1 MDDIV
6 LRGIAKWPNVPAVY
20 GWLSLDRRG
29 NWRIKGEPISNPNVV
44 AFIAR
49 NYGHDDE
56 GRWFFQNGPQR
67 VFVTLDYAPFVY
79 RIVNDEN
86 VPLSIECHTTKTVT
100 AVTGAWLDEAG
111 TLLLQTEHGIGIVND
126 LDIDRVS
133 PNFVDSEGRPLDDDA
148 LIDLMEHLQK
158 QQRAPLWLRVHGA
171 TVRIEPVNSG
181 TVPQRFGFVSRP
193 AEVSSQQ

>member
-67 VFVTLDYAPFVY
+67 
-79 RIVNDEN
+79 
-86 VPLSIECHTTKTVT
+86 TTKTVT